1 MSRHRNVRGYNCD
14 EDFDDNDIC
23 GQSVDDYFISPA
35 TAAEFI
41 SSKHD
46 KPSIFREPLE
56 EEECGVEEQEVPAFS
71 PSMNHEKLS
80 EVDQARLYSCLD
92 QMRQVLGDSVPDP
105 ILVEAVL
112 KCRFDLQKALDLIL
126 SEGGKKTSSTSN
138 QNEISTGKAV
148 KGDLVSSSKFG
159 ISKHDGSFKTPRA
172 LHNTETS
179 SSLDLSCL
187 LAQLELPAV
196 VLSDRLSSTNLKMH
210 CSDEGGSKTCQNNFL
225 NLSLSELNNASFK
238 KTEHESTK
246 SNSLGKT
253 SLAQLI
259 LNHERDS
266 QKGVNFTPLAFAGCA
281 TAVPKSKSE
290 MSDPSLPQ
298 KVSLSATSAEMDP
311 KYTAALG
318 SLTDFNTPFPNTNC
332 LPSSLGTLTQT
343 SMQDP
348 KQKPEAFGSLHSVFQ
363 STPLDITSRNN
374 SYKTQHVGSPS
385 LADLIQEH
393 TKTSLYDTMRDSQVK
408 PVAGEVSVPL
418 SFASLSLSQLASEHE
433 AKTGSL
439 PLTGTLSSLLTPVTT
454 KAKEQENVCLSSLIA
469 DSVESAPKTWL
480 MNNKHDVLDS
490 QPSVGLDLNVDLSM
504 LIQKP
509 PEAEMT
515 KILLSKSKDQ
525 NISHSANNQSLCK
538 CKTGHVSKRQTMTV
552 SWSKELSA
560 KPSVFALALSVQ
572 YPPRGFRKQVLGI
585 HKAFLYSK
593 QMQVVKRKDQ
603 GPLFKI
609 APFDFQTPSPD
620 DIIKAKQKKAFTR

>member
-1 MSRHRNVRGYNCD
+1 MSLLKSFH
-14 EDFDDNDIC
+14 
-23 GQSVDDYFISPA
+23 
-35 TAAEFI
+35 AAEFI

-46 KPSIFREPLE
+46 NPSIFREPLEEEECGVEEQEVPAFSPSMNHEKLSEVDQAAEFISSKHDNPSIFREPLE

-112 KCRFDLQKALDLIL
+112 KCRFDLQKALDIIL

-138 QNEISTGKAV
+138 QNEISAGKAV
-148 KGDLVSSSKFG
+148 K
-159 ISKHDGSFKTPRA
+159 
-172 LHNTETS
+172 
-179 SSLDLSCL
+179 
-187 LAQLELPAV
+187 
-196 VLSDRLSSTNLKMH
+196 
-210 CSDEGGSKTCQNNFL
+210 
-225 NLSLSELNNASFK
+225 
-238 KTEHESTK
+238 
-246 SNSLGKT
+246 
-253 SLAQLI
+253 
-259 LNHERDS
+259 
-266 QKGVNFTPLAFAGCA
+266 
-281 TAVPKSKSE
+281 VPKSKSE
-290 MSDPSLPQ
+290 MSGPSLPQ
-298 KVSLSATSAEMDP
+298 KVSLSATSAEIDP

-343 SMQDP
+343 SIQDP

-393 TKTSLYDTMRDSQVK
+393 TKTSLSPYDTLCDSQVK

-439 PLTGTLSSLLTPVTT
+439 PLKGTLSSLLTPVTT

-480 MNNKHDVLDS
+480 MNKHDVLDL
-490 QPSVGLDLNVDLSM
+490 QPSVGLDLKVDLSM

-538 CKTGHVSKRQTMTV
+538 CKTGHVSKRRTMTV

-572 YPPRGFRKQVLGI
+572 YPPRGFRKHVLGI